1 MASDLAYLLTGE
13 GEYEEAL
20 RAVDE
25 SLAIRRKV
33 LGPEHPKVGS
43 ALGVKA
49 NVLVAMR
56 NYEAAAA
63 AASEAQRILE
73 LSLPPDHWQVA
84 MAKYLQGAAFL
95 GMREYQ
101 EAEPLLLASL
111 EGLSGSSLPG
121 LEAQAR
127 GRLAER
133 T

>member
-1 MASDLAYLLTGE
+1 M
-13 GEYEEAL
+13 
-20 RAVDE
+20 
-25 SLAIRRKV
+25 

-63 AASEAQRILE
+63 AATEAQRILK

-84 MAKYLQGAAFL
+84 MATYLQGAAFL

-127 GRLAER
+127 GRLAELYINLGKPAEAR
-133 T
+133 KYRSH